1 MTIQSLQVA
10 AKSKCHLT
18 SLEALTEINPGS
30 GLDLN
35 TEVSLVANVGF
46 NNKIAVNGELFQLW
60 IRDKWWQCP
69 HVDLA
74 KLYTADQ
81 SRLWYAS
88 NFLGDLSRYVILD
101 LWRLVK
107 GKEDPS
113 DKCVDPARVQIF
125 FIRM

>member
-1 MTIQSLQVA
+1 MTIQPLQVA
-10 AKSKCHLT
+10 AKRECHLT
-18 SLEALTEINPGS
+18 SLEPLTEIDPGS
-30 GLDLN
+30 GLDFYA
-35 TEVSLVANVGF
+35 EVALVANVGF
-46 NNKIAVNGELFQLW
+46 NNKIAVNGELFQLR
-60 IRDKWWQCP
+60 IRDEWRQCP

-88 NFLGDLSRYVILD
+88 NLLCDLGRYVVLN

-113 DKCVDPARVQIF
+113 DKCVDPARVQIL